1 MRVEASEIKGR
12 LLDSLT
18 TLLDRYFPG
27 WKKGKSGRKAYLAP
41 SKSDLGSFE
50 LHLAGP
56 KKGGWVRYS
65 SGESGDV
72 IDLLSVALGRG
83 ARDRAAAFAEARDF
97 LGLGNERDDSPDAA
111 IRREQRRLAAARA
124 AERREAEERAD
135 ALARQAAADGAVGVW
150 RGAAPAGTMVAR
162 YLAGRGIDMPVPPTV
177 RELACCHHAETR
189 TWHPAMCALVQ
200 DGVTRAP
207 LGIHLTYLNETA
219 TGVVKAA
226 VKPAKRMRGAT
237 FGGHVRLGPV
247 PPDGVLVVAEGIET
261 ALSVTVAS
269 GLTCWAALS
278 LGNLGAALPEGAHA
292 VILAVDMDEA
302 MRAYTVAEAGA
313 LRRVHPETLVAKAVA
328 EHAARGLEVRVARP
342 PKGMDF
348 NAWLQRQLAEA
359 EGV

>member
-1 MRVEASEIKGR
+1 
-12 LLDSLT
+12 
-18 TLLDRYFPG
+18 
-27 WKKGKSGRKAYLAP
+27 
-41 SKSDLGSFE
+41 
-50 LHLAGP
+50 
-56 KKGGWVRYS
+56 
-65 SGESGDV
+65 
-72 IDLLSVALGRG
+72 
-83 ARDRAAAFAEARDF
+83 
-97 LGLGNERDDSPDAA
+97 
-111 IRREQRRLAAARA
+111 
-124 AERREAEERAD
+124 
-135 ALARQAAADGAVGVW
+135 
-150 RGAAPAGTMVAR
+150 
-162 YLAGRGIDMPVPPTV
+162 
-177 RELACCHHAETR
+177 
-189 TWHPAMCALVQ
+189 
-200 DGVTRAP
+200 
-207 LGIHLTYLNETA
+207 
-219 TGVVKAA
+219 
-226 VKPAKRMRGAT
+226 MRGAT